1 MSQEQYLAVYF
12 NYAYTLKNNES
23 TEKCQFQTLYIFFS
37 VYPSVTRVPLAAPH
51 LISPAYK
58 AFTLEPREQQ
68 VRDLP
73 SPDPPRGTLYQQA
86 SCFWTSPDV
95 CSNPTNTLSGEL
107 N

>member
-1 MSQEQYLAVYF
+1 MKVLKSVNF
-12 NYAYTLKNNES
+12 RPYT
-23 TEKCQFQTLYIFFS
+23 FYFS

-86 SCFWTSPDV
+86 SRF
-95 CSNPTNTLSGEL
+95 
-107 N
+107 

>member
-1 MSQEQYLAVYF
+1 MKVLKSVNF
-12 NYAYTLKNNES
+12 RPYT
-23 TEKCQFQTLYIFFS
+23 FFFS

-86 SCFWTSPDV
+86 SRF
-95 CSNPTNTLSGEL
+95 
-107 N
+107 